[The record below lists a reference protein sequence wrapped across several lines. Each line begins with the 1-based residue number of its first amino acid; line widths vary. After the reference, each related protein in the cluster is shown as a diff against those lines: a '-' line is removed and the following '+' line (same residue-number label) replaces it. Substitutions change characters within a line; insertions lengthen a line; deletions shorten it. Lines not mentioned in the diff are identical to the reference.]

1 MTKEITVKGAVQGVG
16 YRPFIAEKAAGYN
29 LGGYVKNM
37 GAEVRIVV
45 TGSECDIT
53 AFLSCIKNEMPPGAF
68 ILSISCKETTI
79 DVIPDEY
86 RQDPGAFHI
95 IDSTEL
101 DLSSE
106 IPVFLPDIGIC
117 DDCMSEMLDAGDR
130 RYRYPLISCAV
141 CGPRLS
147 ILSSL
152 PYDRPTTTMKDFVMC
167 PSCASEYSK
176 GRRRYAQTIS
186 CHDCGPQMILRRYIR
201 SDEADESKDFIDSEP
216 SESVKEAAKILLEGG
231 IIALKGVSGYQL
243 VCRPEKEAA
252 ARLRQIK
259 GREKKP
265 FAIMFSDIDSV
276 RAYAFVSPMEEEIL
290 KSSARP
296 IVLLKKKYEFD
307 EEVIKNSR
315 YIGAFLPSAGVHRL
329 LIDEVGPLIVT
340 SCNLSD
346 QPIIIG
352 DEELFESSIISQID
366 GVLYHKR
373 VINMPQDDS
382 VMFVIS
388 DGKRE
393 YQQFIRR
400 ARGFAPL
407 PVIIDK
413 NTLIDDC
420 EDRKSSFDTKKVV
433 LSNSGDV
440 KESSFDRKKVVLSY
454 GGDLKSCF
462 AFGHADRIMPSQYIG
477 DLENYDTNMCYRQI
491 LDDYKR
497 LFGQA
502 PNLLVCDLHPSYFS
516 SGFAREDAAEKG
528 IRLIELAH
536 HAAHIY
542 SVMAE
547 NSLKSC
553 IGVSFDGTGYGT
565 DGNIWGGEF
574 ISVKGADWKREG
586 HLSYVLLPGGD
597 STSKDAGRV
606 RAGYAYQTGLSGAL
620 ELTDDDKM
628 LPLIQKALENRIGTY
643 ESSSM
648 GRLFDA
654 ISSLLGICDYN
665 SYEGECAI
673 RLENAAWEYI
683 DEKMPGKDRQ
693 IAEMLTER
701 VNSYEDIP
709 ELSFYVYDLRSHDSD
724 NSPAGIV
731 VDQAGMFRDV
741 FGLLQSGR
749 YTVQAISLGFHRA
762 VLAMIRDVC
771 MLIRNSSGE
780 NSVCL
785 SGGVFNNRI
794 LLTGAIKALEDS
806 GFIVYRNSKLPL
818 GDGCISTG
826 QAYYGMLSDI

>member
-1 MTKEITVKGAVQGVG
+1 MIKEITVKGAVQGVG
-16 YRPFIAEKAAGYN
+16 YRPFIAEKAAGFN

-68 ILSISCKETTI
+68 ILSISCTDTTM
-79 DVIPDEY
+79 DAMPAEY
-86 RQDPGAFHI
+86 RQDTGAFHI
-95 IDSTEL
+95 IDSTKL

-106 IPVFLPDIGIC
+106 LPVFLSDIGIC
-117 DDCMSEMLDAGDR
+117 DDCMNEMLDADDR

-147 ILSSL
+147 ILNSL

-167 PSCASEYSK
+167 PSCKAEYSK

-186 CHDCGPQMILRRYIR
+186 CHDCGPQMILRRYIKNEE
-201 SDEADESKDFIDSEP
+201 SDESKDVFESEP
-216 SESVKEAAKILLEGG
+216 SESVQEAAKILLDGG

-243 VCRPEKEAA
+243 VCRPEKETA

-259 GREKKP
+259 GREEKP
-265 FAIMFSDIDSV
+265 FAIMFADIDSI
-276 RAYAFVSPMEEEIL
+276 RAYAFFSHMEEQLL

-352 DEELFESSIISQID
+352 DEELFGSAIISQID

-373 VINMPQDDS
+373 AINMPQDDS

-388 DGKRE
+388 DGKKE

-400 ARGFAPL
+400 SRGFAPL
-407 PVIIDK
+407 PLIIDMGQVT
-413 NTLIDDC
+413 NGCD
-420 EDRKSSFDTKKVV
+420 
-433 LSNSGDV
+433 G
-440 KESSFDRKKVVLSY
+440 KESSFDNEKVVLSY

-462 AFGHADRIMPSQYIG
+462 SFGHAHRIMPSQYIG
-477 DLENYDTNMCYRQI
+477 DLENYDTNMCYRRI
-491 LDDYKR
+491 LDDYTR
-497 LFGQA
+497 LFGQK
-502 PNLLVCDLHPSYFS
+502 PNILVCDLHPSYFS
-516 SGFAREDAAEKG
+516 SRIAREDAREKG

-574 ISVKGADWKREG
+574 ISVDGAEWKREG

-597 STSKDAGRV
+597 STSKDAVRV

-620 ELTDDDKM
+620 MHSDDDKM

-643 ESSSM
+643 ESSSV

-654 ISSLLGICDYN
+654 ISSLLEICDYN

-683 DEKMPGKDRQ
+683 DEKMPGRDQ
-693 IAEMLTER
+693 QLAEMLTER
-701 VNSYEDIP
+701 VNTYEDIP
-709 ELSFYVYDLRSHDSD
+709 NLTFSVYDQRSHDSDKNIFARRSHDSD
-724 NSPAGIV
+724 NNPTGII

-741 FGLLQSGR
+741 FGLMQIGR

-762 VLAMIRDVC
+762 VIAMIRDVC
-771 MLIRNSSGE
+771 TLIRNSSGE
-780 NSVCL
+780 NRVCL

-806 GFIVYRNSKLPL
+806 HFLVYRNSNLPL

-826 QAYYGMLSDI
+826 QAYYGMLLDI